1 MYNYMRAFLQ
11 IKLLGTGKSFSD
23 QDLTNEANKMYVY
36 MKLYGKGFWNI
47 LYNDKR
53 TAILEELYKNMEIN
67 KKIADFRAK
76 LSKYPSENVI
86 I

>member
-1 MYNYMRAFLQ
+1 
-11 IKLLGTGKSFSD
+11 
-23 QDLTNEANKMYVY
+23 MYVY